1 MYITQGRKLSTLA
14 RHSKYLYYI
23 NHQCTQCISFPFFRG
38 FLTDTELLTGTIV
51 NIEPTEGLT
60 VSTSMGDRTCRI
72 PLSEISEDG
81 EDVSMSDFSVGQ
93 TVMCKVARTESGCQ
107 TLLTMRHKAW
117 VFHFILYSYIE
128 MAEWL
133 LSCFERNKKNHC
145 HSKSHAISQ

>member
-23 NHQCTQCISFPFFRG
+23 NHQCTQCISFPFFCG
-38 FLTDTELLTGTIV
+38 FLTDTEPLTGTIV
-51 NIEPTEGLT
+51 NIEPAHGLT

-72 PLSEISEDG
+72 PLSEIAEDG

-107 TLLTMRHKAW
+107 TILTMRHKA
-117 VFHFILYSYIE
+117 
-128 MAEWL
+128 
-133 LSCFERNKKNHC
+133 
-145 HSKSHAISQ
+145 